1 MIEDKIDI
9 AREALG
15 NSIIGGIVQDDEGQE
30 LLVLHVQSYEEV
42 DEIVFNLVGVTGSR
56 KVRVPRKVFYMDGY
70 VEEIIGML

>member
-1 MIEDKIDI
+1 M
-9 AREALG
+9 G